1 MEDEQMFVNNSTYLR
16 NSARMIF
23 LDFFAFK
30 WCLFFI
36 SKLIKVIV
44 LNTVWYSLVEFKF
57 LYGRLFKKVIKALD
71 DKLLVDVA
79 AICSRLFRVIID
91 DQTFHTSEAFDQTL
105 EKRLLEGNADQQKGD

>member
-57 LYGRLFKKVIKALD
+57 LYGRLFEKVIKALD
-71 DKLLVDVA
+71 DKLLVNVA

-91 DQTFHTSEAFDQTL
+91 DQAFQTSEAFDQTL
-105 EKRLLEGNADQQKGD
+105 EKRLLEGNAD